1 MSDPFLFDSTSP
13 RWGLPLLFA
22 GQAQKEVFVN
32 EAHALADALLHCAIE
47 GVATAPPAAPAEGT
61 NWLVGTPAAGDWT
74 GHDGHLACRQAGN
87 WLFVAPRDGMRVLD
101 RSTGQERRFFGSWRI
116 AAEVTEPIG
125 GSTVDAEAR
134 ATISQLIAG
143 LKEVGIFPDGA

>member
-1 MSDPFLFDSTSP
+1 MSDPFPFDNTSP
-13 RWGLPLLFA
+13 RWGLPFLFV

-47 GVATAPPAAPAEGT
+47 GVATAPPEAPAEGAS
-61 NWLVGTPAAGDWT
+61 WLVGTPAAGDWA
-74 GHDGHLACRQAGN
+74 GQDGRLACRQAGN
-87 WLFVAPRDGMRVLD
+87 WLFISPRDGMRVLD
-101 RSTGQERRFFGSWRI
+101 RSTGQERRFFGTWRV
-116 AAEVTEPIG
+116 AVEVTEPIG